1 MVRLRLQRTGRRN
14 RPSYRIVAADSR
26 APRDGAFIEILGHY
40 NPLTDP
46 ASVAISED
54 KALKWLKVGARP
66 TATVINLLRKQGIWD
81 KFEAEKKQGHQGE
94 NPPETTWGEQNE
106 GTS

>member
-14 RPSYRIVAADSR
+14 RPSYRVVAAESR

-46 ASVAISED
+46 ATVVIDED
-54 KALKWLKVGARP
+54 KALKWLREGAFPHDATGARRAKREGKGGKKP
-66 TATVINLLRKQGIWD
+66 CSTPFDWRVSLTIYNLLRRIYV
-81 KFEAEKKQGHQGE
+81 
-94 NPPETTWGEQNE
+94 
-106 GTS
+106 